1 MPWRRTT
8 LYIGITLCCAGI
20 AVIFAAEPVPKR
32 PRPST
37 PVADAAARKGDLA
50 TGESVYKEICFA
62 CHGLKGD
69 GKGPSWFNTKPSP
82 QVFINSVYMSRLT
95 DEYMFNVVKYGK
107 LAVLKREIPDKRF
120 ESLAM
125 PSFGA
130 VLEDGQIREL
140 LKFERAF
147 NQGGAQSAEMREIF
161 DAACAVC
168 HGKGGRGDGERA
180 SSVQPAPKYFVSEAQ
195 PSPMNLT
202 DPQLMARF
210 SDDFLFSLIKKG
222 KIGAVEEG
230 RFDTMQPFGQVLSDR
245 EIWSVIRYIRE
256 AFVNPNKDKG
266 YAEKK

>member
-1 MPWRRTT
+1 MC
-8 LYIGITLCCAGI
+8 G
-20 AVIFAAEPVPKR
+20 VIKR
-32 PRPST
+32 ALFVVFLFPLLLASPLMAQT
-37 PVADAAARKGDLA
+37 AMKKGDLA
-50 TGESVYKEICFA
+50 TGKKVYEEICFA

-69 GKGPSWFNTKPSP
+69 GKGPGWFNTTPSP

-95 DEYMFNVVKYGK
+95 DGYIFNVVKYGK
-107 LAVLKREIPDKRF
+107 LAVLKRGIPDKKL

-130 VLEDGQIREL
+130 ALEDDQIREL
-140 LKFERAF
+140 IKFERAF
-147 NQGGAQSAEMREIF
+147 SQGGPQSPEMREIF

-180 SSVQPAPKYFVSEAQ
+180 SSIQPAPKYFVSEAQ

-210 SDDFLFSLIKKG
+210 SDEFLFALIKKG
-222 KIGAVEEG
+222 KIGAVEEEK
-230 RFDTMQPFGQVLSDR
+230 FDTMQPFGQVLSDK

-256 AFVNPNKDKG
+256 TFVNSNKEKG
-266 YAEKK
+266 YAAQKKN